1 MLYNQWIVKMSES
14 KKEANLT
21 ELFGD
26 NLTGL
31 KTVDTAAEVKV
42 TVDDEESDS
51 DFTEDEMDFDAAS
64 DRWRSKGG
72 GRRHEVSSWL

>member
-1 MLYNQWIVKMSES
+1 MSES
-14 KKEANLT
+14 KKEANST
-21 ELFGD
+21 GHFGD
-26 NLTGL
+26 NLNVL

-42 TVDDEESDS
+42 TVDDEETDS

-72 GRRHEVSSWL
+72 GRRHEV